1 MGNTYDM
8 DLKVGRSRG
17 KRKLALVTMGLET
30 NHTISH
36 IYTTYFVLSTKSILR
51 MRSMQVFAQCLGY
64 TYDMDL
70 GFVVRG
76 VNGNYHW

>member
-1 MGNTYDM
+1 
-8 DLKVGRSRG
+8 
-17 KRKLALVTMGLET
+17 
-30 NHTISH
+30 
-36 IYTTYFVLSTKSILR
+36 